1 MKRRVLVAE
10 DDQNIAF
17 LIKNGLVDL
26 GADFYIETVP
36 SGEDALEKIKQSRWD
51 LVVTD
56 HCMSGMTG
64 LELIKA
70 VKDRIP
76 AMLTILITAYGAE
89 DIKQAAQRLNV
100 YHYVTK
106 PFPLVDL
113 KRVIEEALAFS
124 KDTEPPRPT
133 NNEAKPLKI
142 TLGGDGNVGK
152 STLIK
157 RLCTGEFDACRVMT
171 IGVDFH
177 LYDVPRNSQSTR
189 LIVWDVSG
197 QDRFAFT
204 RRAFYR
210 GSKAIG
216 LVYDVSDRST
226 FERLKHWHD
235 EIRSILSDAP
245 FVLAGNKTDLGR
257 EVSQEEA
264 VALAESWGV
273 PFFETSCLTGDGVLD
288 FFSALSDAATHH
300 AHISKIC

>member
-17 LIKNGLVDL
+17 LIKNGLADL

-36 SGEDALEKIKQSRWD
+36 SGEEALERIKQSRWD
-51 LVVTD
+51 LIVTD
-56 HCMSGMTG
+56 HRMSGMSG

-106 PFPLVDL
+106 PFPLIDL
-113 KRVIEEALAFS
+113 KRVIEEALAYS
-124 KDTEPPRPT
+124 KDTEPPRPHED
-133 NNEAKPLKI
+133 EAKPLKI

-157 RLCTGEFDACRVMT
+157 RLCTGKFNACRVMT

-177 LYDVPRNSQSTR
+177 LYDVPRNNQSTR

-226 FERLKHWHD
+226 FERLKHWRD
-235 EIRSILSDAP
+235 EIRSVICDAP
-245 FVLAGNKTDLGR
+245 FVLAGNKTDLER
-257 EVSQEEA
+257 QVSQAEA
-264 VALAESWGV
+264 AALAESWGV
-273 PFFETSCLTGDGVLD
+273 PFFETSCLTGDGVQN
-288 FFSALSDAATHH
+288 FFSALSDAAIQH
-300 AHISKIC
+300 AQISKIS